1 MTGGDN
7 SYKRYKLH
15 ILFSLR
21 SLHLL
26 VGLDSKSEV
35 LDLVLKHKQNILG
48 FTKFLTCNG
57 IQKREKNLQI
67 TPKSFL
73 KEQ

>member
-1 MTGGDN
+1 MTAGETIPIKGTN
-7 SYKRYKLH
+7 Y
-15 ILFSLR
+15 IFSF
-21 SLHLL
+21 HC
-26 VGLDSKSEV
+26 VPCVPDSKSEV